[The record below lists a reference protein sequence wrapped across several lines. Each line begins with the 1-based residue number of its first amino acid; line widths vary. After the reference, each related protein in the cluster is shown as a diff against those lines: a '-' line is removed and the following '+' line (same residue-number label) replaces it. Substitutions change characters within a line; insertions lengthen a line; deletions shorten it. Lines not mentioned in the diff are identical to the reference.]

1 MFNLVKKF
9 TTKILLPFILIIG
22 NSRLQAGIYKDT
34 SGITNYNS
42 NYEYTVSGWEPER
55 TKPLTI
61 QNKNDEGRTFII
73 STYSRDLDDFKKQVS
88 YAAQLKPYGRVQINI
103 STLADK
109 SFYEIPKQR
118 SPWHQYACN
127 NAAT

>member
-1 MFNLVKKF
+1 MKF
-9 TTKILLPFILIIG
+9 FLLPFILVVG
-22 NSRLQAGIYKDT
+22 NSHLKAGIHKDT
-34 SGITNYNS
+34 SGIANHNS
-42 NYEYTVSGWEPER
+42 GYRYTLAARQPKG
-55 TKPLTI
+55 TKSLAI

-109 SFYEIPKQR
+109 SFYKIPKQR
-118 SPWHQYACN
+118 SPWHQYASN
-127 NAAT
+127 NAA

>member
-1 MFNLVKKF
+1 MIKLYV
-9 TTKILLPFILIIG
+9 LIIVLG
-22 NSRLQAGIYKDT
+22 VMFGPGRIANH
-34 SGITNYNS
+34 NS
-42 NYEYTVSGWEPER
+42 NYKYNAAVRKPEH

-61 QNKNDEGRTFII
+61 QNKNDEARTLII

-88 YAAQLKPYGRVQINI
+88 YAAQLKPFGRVQINI

-118 SPWHQYACN
+118 SPWYQYACN
-127 NAAT
+127 NAATCKFFPDV

>member
-1 MFNLVKKF
+1 Y
-9 TTKILLPFILIIG
+9 
-22 NSRLQAGIYKDT
+22 QH
-34 SGITNYNS
+34 
-42 NYEYTVSGWEPER
+42 TVSVGQPEG
-55 TKPLTI
+55 TI
-61 QNKNDEGRTFII
+61 QNENDEGRTFII
-73 STYSRDLDDFKKQVS
+73 STYSRDIDDFKKQVS

-127 NAAT
+127 NAATCKFFPDAKIAPFIPLTLLPETDNSF